1 MEKPLEIKT
10 EMLASG
16 KKRFA
21 NFIIDSVIVGLI
33 QLGATEGCNALYQ
46 KFGNEALNIGL
57 PVLGNMKYLLLATAL
72 NIVYFGLF
80 ETLTMRTPGKYVT
93 NTMVVK
99 FDGTQPSDMSILLR
113 TLCRLIPLEFL
124 SFLGRPPVGLHDS
137 FSKTRVVDIAEFNK
151 RHQTKDV
158 EEIGINEENL

>member
-1 MEKPLEIKT
+1 MEKPVEIKPG
-10 EMLASG
+10 MLASRTN
-16 KKRFA
+16 RFV
-21 NFIIDSVIVGLI
+21 NFIIDSIVVGLI
-33 QLGATEGCNALYQ
+33 QFGATEGCNALYH

-57 PVLGNMKYLLLATAL
+57 PVLGNIKYLLLATAL

-99 FDGTQPSDMSILLR
+99 DDGTKPGDGRIFLR

-124 SFLGRPPVGLHDS
+124 SFLWNPGVGLHDS
-137 FSKTRVVDIAEFNK
+137 LSRTRVVDIYEFNR

-158 EEIGINEENL
+158 EDIGINEEK